1 MYHQTNPPCSV
12 VCKRQGGSGR
22 KRATVSH
29 ASSDSAPPPSLQN
42 YPDMNGNYLNKIC
55 TNTSSP
61 PLLLNF
67 CSHPFPGKDKN
78 KCINFSL
85 SVSVS
90 NKLKANGA
98 MDKKIWLAKLARLMR
113 MTKSL
118 ACTDVSAFA
127 TSFPGDV
134 GGLGTRL
141 VVYQLNS

>member
-1 MYHQTNPPCSV
+1 MSPPCSV
-12 VCKRQGGSGR
+12 VCKRQGGSGKGVAAGSVPPSVMHR
-22 KRATVSH
+22 QTQ
-29 ASSDSAPPPSLQN
+29 PLPPSLQN
-42 YPDMNGNYLNKIC
+42 YPDMNGNFLNKIC

-98 MDKKIWLAKLARLMR
+98 MDKKKIWLAKLASLMR
-113 MTKSL
+113 MKI
-118 ACTDVSAFA
+118 V
-127 TSFPGDV
+127 
-134 GGLGTRL
+134 
-141 VVYQLNS
+141 